1 MPSATRVCVVGALGR
16 MGEGVRAGL
25 AREPGMRLS
34 AALEAPGHP
43 RLGEPIEGGAPL
55 SDDPK
60 AALALCDVVID
71 FSTPASTLR
80 VLDAAATRAV
90 PCIVGTTGFT
100 APERDRIAEFG
111 RRIAVV
117 VAPNFSVA
125 VCVLTHLVRE
135 ASKRLGPGY
144 DAEILE
150 LHHRAKRDAPSGT
163 ALRLA
168 EAVAEGR
175 GAAAGEALVMTRAG
189 ETGARPP
196 GAIGVQALR
205 GGDNPGEHT
214 VLFLGEGERLELAH
228 RAATREHFVKG
239 ALRAARW
246 VVGRGPGIYAM
257 DDVLGLRPDSVC

>member
-1 MPSATRVCVVGALGR
+1 
-16 MGEGVRAGL
+16 MGEGVRKSL
-25 AREPGMRLS
+25 VSESEMRLA
-34 AALEAPGHP
+34 AALEAPGHA
-43 RLGEPIEGGAPL
+43 RLGETLAGGIVL

-60 AALALCDVVID
+60 AALALCDAVID

-80 VLDAAATRAV
+80 VLDAAAERAV
-90 PCIVGTTGFT
+90 PCVVGTTGFSP
-100 APERDRIAEFG
+100 PERDRIAEFG
-111 RRIAVV
+111 RRTAIVL
-117 VAPNFSVA
+117 APNFSVA
-125 VCVLTHLVRE
+125 VCILMHLVRE

-175 GAAAGEALVMTRAG
+175 GAGAKEALVMTRAG
-189 ETGARPP
+189 ETGERPP

-214 VLFLGEGERLELAH
+214 VLFLGEGERLELVH

-246 VVGRGPGIYAM
+246 VVGRGPGVYAM
-257 DDVLGLRPDSVC
+257 DDVLGLRP